1 MTLNDDFTSQSISV
15 FLKLGRLSA
24 RNESIDTAT
33 TQRDIRIDSEA
44 IVVKS
49 MVSHERWKEYNFS
62 IESIV

>member
-1 MTLNDDFTSQSISV
+1 VTLNDDFTSQSISV

-44 IVVKS
+44 IVV
-49 MVSHERWKEYNFS
+49 
-62 IESIV
+62 